1 MIKIE
6 SIQYKRLIINE
17 YKCKICLIA
26 VFAILNNMNY
36 FYLFSIITLL
46 GSSSLNGSVQCGC
59 FGCNGDE
66 PLRLDYDEATFENLQ
81 KDFKKLD
88 NILGERAKSR
98 DPEHNMEVLEK
109 FMKESESHNFLGMKI
124 KGKLEDAE
132 RLFLSLKQ
140 LKDPK
145 MCSKSGF
152 EIISLNAKALKSVPF
167 LRRTGEIFSYYANE
181 HHTICSRLYPAMLA
195 ERLAKMDQDKLKRL
209 EILVKQSMNYNYQS
223 SGTEA
228 EGLFSLIKNNNVGP
242 SYKQLEKV
250 LVNLIKEISNDKEPD
265 SKPEQPYQGMFKET
279 LKKYL
284 IEPCEHI
291 MENLADDI
299 FDPATALINF
309 HKVNVL
315 ENQFYRSWT
324 RYTFCIN
331 AYNQISAPKQQN
343 EISSKQR
350 WF

>member
-1 MIKIE
+1 
-6 SIQYKRLIINE
+6 
-17 YKCKICLIA
+17 
-26 VFAILNNMNY
+26 MNS
-36 FYLFSIITLL
+36 FNLFSIITLL
-46 GSSSLNGSVQCGC
+46 VVSSGLNGCVQCGC
-59 FGCNGDE
+59 LGCTEDT
-66 PLRLDYDEATFENLQ
+66 PIRLDSDEARFESIQ
-81 KDFKKLD
+81 RDFRELD

-124 KGKLEDAE
+124 KGRLEDAE

-140 LKDPK
+140 LKDPEL
-145 MCSKSGF
+145 CSKRGF
-152 EIISLNAKALKSVPF
+152 QIILLNAKALKSVPF
-167 LRRTGEIFSYYANE
+167 LRRMGEIFSYYANE

-209 EILVKQSMNYNYQS
+209 EVLVWQSMKSNYQS
-223 SGTEA
+223 GGTEA
-228 EGLFSLIKNNNVGP
+228 EGLFSFIKNNNVGP
-242 SYKQLEKV
+242 SYGKLEKV
-250 LVNLIKEISNDKEPD
+250 LVNLIKKDISNDKKPD
-265 SKPEQPYQGMFKET
+265 SKPEEPYQGMFKET

-299 FDPATALINF
+299 FDPATALVHH

-315 ENQFYRSWT
+315 ENQFYRSWA

-331 AYNQISAPKQQN
+331 AYNQILAPKQQN
-343 EISSKQR
+343 GI
-350 WF
+350 